1 MQQNEKGWVFT
12 KWWSAAISFECC
24 DHCGITFL
32 CPWATGT
39 VVTPSFCIPLEPVGT
54 SDHLL
59 SSGDCCMCSL
69 KDCSVT
75 VSCKPRNNYY
85 LQYFRW
91 QNMWTSV
98 VKLLPTSFQSTSTET
113 KRGCKLALEES
124 DFVLRYSLKF
134 RDKWLGR
141 LTAVEYFQFSIS
153 ITTFA
158 CWGLPI
164 SKSQGQCSLVY
175 FGDRAGVDE
184 EITVHG
190 CS

>member
-1 MQQNEKGWVFT
+1 MGYRD
-12 KWWSAAISFECC
+12 CC
-24 DHCGITFL
+24 NTLILHS
-32 CPWATGT
+32 PWASRYLWSLTE
-39 VVTPSFCIPLEPVGT
+39 FRE
-54 SDHLL
+54 LL
-59 SSGDCCMCSL
+59 HVLPERLLRHCFLQAKNTIIICSILGDKTCELALS
-69 KDCSVT
+69 
-75 VSCKPRNNYY
+75 NYY
-85 LQYFRW
+85 
-91 QNMWTSV
+91 
-98 VKLLPTSFQSTSTET
+98 LPTSFQSTSTET

-184 EITVHG
+184 EIAVHG
-190 CS
+190 CSLLPVFWSHSWVMLLKVQH